1 MISESRIK
9 LILLLFGLVIVCIS
23 PAYALFNY
31 NLNYVGLDKVDLS
44 WSAISVEG
52 FDRYE
57 IRRDGE
63 VVHTIYDRNV
73 TQYRDSGLNTGSYSY
88 EMRWYS
94 EDDWDFSTIKT
105 ARVGYPSGTL
115 TCGDDTWDDSSVFL
129 GGNVNLGGHTLE
141 ITSPF
146 LFTDGGVIRTIG
158 GTGGLDIR
166 DSTFEDVKIDV
177 TAPNTTL
184 QTLESDQPITIRGG
198 GISANGVL
206 IPRDESA
213 DAKLTLYGN
222 GNHIEGC
229 NAWVSLYGSDGIIE
243 RCQGQWAKI
252 EVSGFGDA
260 PGNNNTIRNNLLQDV
275 LGYAIYADSNNN
287 LSIWSNE
294 IINTSNW
301 DKSSY
306 YTDYGTGIYLRNCEH
321 DVELYNNTIDNA
333 EEQAIYV
340 SLDQEKLLEDFT
352 IESNTI
358 TNSRKYGFMG
368 RASISGCDITNNLF
382 DSGSAW
388 MFYNVGAISYVTIA
402 RNEFKNV
409 TRGFYF
415 NGDYS
420 SIVDNTFHVLDSEA
434 LQIYGGNLLV
444 SGNFITGTYDP
455 DMKPWGIELNS
466 LTDSVVKENIIQ
478 NCYNGMDISYEGDNV
493 TVRHNEFYD
502 LWGDWGLY
510 CHDVYSFAIED
521 NTFINASRN
530 AEYGV
535 IFLQYCG
542 NVTIKDNVIEE
553 SPRTNGIHI
562 SRADDGIE
570 IVNNTIKGS
579 ERTSIRIN
587 MAKNG
592 DWQKNYQGKADV
604 SVKKNT
610 INGTSFGLVCNYVD
624 NVTFQENVVTNGITR
639 GFHIQQSDMATVQ
652 SNRCEDVA
660 EGFFI
665 YKSDQSVVSANIFNV
680 TTKGGIFDRNL
691 SNLTVAGNSFSGYS
705 DTGIKILECQETTF
719 SNNLLKGSGGS
730 DLYPSTDIYLSI
742 PTDTLQDTLFL
753 EKNTV
758 GNNHPTTFTLED
770 IDNPIYI
777 RAVEAPPDPPSPPDY
792 DVTQSSI
799 GKWLEIYGEYN
810 WSEQKVNTDVE
821 LNLTFHYTEDDVKY
835 ISEDTL
841 SIWKY
846 NGTGWDPGSDAW
858 DSWNKTRW
866 HNLWTH
872 DIGVQVQELCIFAP
886 LGGLPVHNARIPKDY
901 TTIQEALDDY
911 EFQDGDTITVDDAYS
926 GTEENVNTYRDFK
939 LKSSS
944 GLAEAVTLTAADPYS
959 PVLSISGSTDVEIDG
974 FIITGATGSQ
984 GVRMEG
990 CENAKLTRS
999 KVEGN
1004 FFGVVIKQHWSG
1016 DADPSTNCKI
1026 TLCTITGNDNGAIY
1040 VNRSKDSVI
1049 IENTI
1054 SGAVGVGLQ
1063 NSEGSFISGNTITDC
1078 KDYGIASNVGKSN
1091 EIANND
1097 ITGGGLGIY
1106 LYSGDSEIVK
1116 DTTITNTEDSGVLLE
1131 ETKKSTLT
1139 DLSITGAPEGIR
1151 CEGAD
1156 ENTFKDITISG
1167 GDAGGSNLVG
1177 VILHNSDSNQFT
1189 GCSVSNL
1196 NVVGY
1201 AATGIEMYG
1210 TSYRNVFDTCTIS
1223 GLMASRVDGARLTAS
1238 YNEIINSTFNDLRG
1252 AAAGASGIF
1261 SGENSTANTITECSF
1276 SSIYATQNATAFQVQ
1291 GAKHLIIQDCG
1302 VGAVT
1307 PEENA
1312 SYALFENSE
1321 YSNVIRRTTLGSGAD
1336 IHELR
1341 VEGNLIVSNTT
1352 SIPPD
1357 EPGILNIGSYLTM
1370 RTNTTAEAWLSFNYR
1385 DGDLGG
1391 KDPAF
1396 LSLWKNGGSGWQ
1408 QLPQPNTVNTTGR
1421 YVYAE
1426 NITEFSVFA
1435 PMWHLVQQPVANF
1448 SATPRIGVTP
1458 LAVTFTDDS
1467 QNTPTTW
1474 NWYTRKDGEAAW
1486 ELFNTTQHPVHL
1498 FTEEGNYSVKLT
1510 VANAAG
1516 EDTLELIEYLMVY
1529 PQPVANF
1536 SAQRTTGPAVRHVTF
1551 TDLSTGMPTSWLW
1564 NFGDGNSSTSQN
1576 PVYNYTAKG
1585 TYNVSLTV
1593 ANDGGGTDTVTKI
1606 KYVTVY
1612 DRGDFNG
1619 NERVDIGDVARV
1631 AWMAAGLIEPDM
1643 AADFNG
1649 DGRVDG
1655 ADASKIAYYYVGKEK
1670 VL

>member
-9 LILLLFGLVIVCIS
+9 LILLLFGLIIVCIS
-23 PAYALFNY
+23 PAYALFYY

-146 LFTDGGVIRTIG
+146 VFTDGGVIRTIG
-158 GTGGLDIR
+158 GTGGLEIR

-177 TAPNTTL
+177 TAPDATL
-184 QTLESDQPITIRGG
+184 RTLESDQPITVRGG
-198 GISANGVL
+198 GISASGVV
-206 IPRDESA
+206 IPRDESV
-213 DAKLTLYGN
+213 DATLTLYGN
-222 GNHIEGC
+222 GNHVEEC

-243 RCQGQWAKI
+243 KCQGQWAKI

-260 PGNNNTIRNNLLQDV
+260 PGNNNTIRNNVLQDV
-275 LGYAIYADSNNN
+275 LGWSIYANANNN
-287 LSIWSNE
+287 LFIWSNE
-294 IINTSNW
+294 IINASTW
-301 DKSSY
+301 DKSY
-306 YTDYGTGIYLRNCEH
+306 YDTYYGTGIYLRNCEH
-321 DVELYNNTIDNA
+321 DIELYNNTIDNA
-333 EEQAIYV
+333 QEQAIY
-340 SLDQEKLLEDFT
+340 SILDSDKVLENLA
-352 IESNTI
+352 IEYNII

-368 RASISGCDITNNLF
+368 RGLGSGWMITNNYF
-382 DSGSAW
+382 DSCPNW
-388 MFYNVGAISYVTIA
+388 LFYNVGTLSYVTIKSNEL
-402 RNEFKNV
+402 RNV
-409 TRGFYF
+409 SGSLYF
-415 NGDYS
+415 TGNHS
-420 SIVDNTFHVLDSEA
+420 SILDNTFNVLDSEA
-434 LQIYGGNLLV
+434 LRIHGDNLLISGNLI
-444 SGNFITGTYDP
+444 NGTYHADNQP
-455 DMKPWGIELNS
+455 EGIEVSASN
-466 LTDSVVKENIIQ
+466 SVVKENIIQ
-478 NCYNGMDISYEGDNV
+478 NCFNGMSINDIQGDNL

-502 LWGDWGLY
+502 LFGDWGIY

-592 DWQKNYQGKADV
+592 DSEKNYQGKADV
-604 SVKKNT
+604 SVVRNT

-639 GFHIQQSDMATVQ
+639 GIHIQQSDMATVEG
-652 SNRCEDVA
+652 NRVLDIP
-660 EGFFI
+660 EGIYI
-665 YKSDQSVVSANIFNV
+665 YKSDQSVVNANIFNV
-680 TTKGGIFDRNL
+680 TRKGGQFTNPI
-691 SNLTVAGNSFSGYS
+691 SNLTVAGNYFSGYS
-705 DTGIKILECQETTF
+705 TTGVEIRECTETTF
-719 SNNLLKGSGGS
+719 SNNVLKGAGGS
-730 DLYPSTDIYLSI
+730 DIYLQI
-742 PTDTLQDTLFL
+742 PTDTLQDTLLL

-770 IDNPIYI
+770 IDNPIFI
-777 RAVEAPPDPPSPPDY
+777 RAVETPPDPPSPPDY

-799 GKWLEIYGEYN
+799 GKWLEIYGEYDWN
-810 WSEQKVNTDVE
+810 EQKVNTDVD
-821 LNLTFHYTEDDVKY
+821 LNLTFHYTKDDVKY

-866 HNLWTH
+866 HNLGTH

-926 GTEENVNTYRDFK
+926 GTEENVESYRNFK

-959 PVLSISGSTDVEIDG
+959 PALSIWGSTDVEIDG

-1026 TLCTITGNDNGAIY
+1026 TSCTITGNDNGAVY

-1049 IENTI
+1049 IENTL

-1091 EIANND
+1091 EIANNA
-1097 ITGGGLGIY
+1097 ITGGGLGVY
-1106 LYSGDSEIVK
+1106 LYSGESETVK
-1116 DTTITNTEDSGVLLE
+1116 DTTITNTEDSGLLLE
-1131 ETKKSTLT
+1131 ETKKSTFT
-1139 DLSITGAPEGIR
+1139 DLTITGAPEGIR
-1151 CEGAD
+1151 CDGAD
-1156 ENTFKDITISG
+1156 ENTFTGIAISG
-1167 GDAGGSNLVG
+1167 GEAGGSNLVG
-1177 VILHNSDSNQFT
+1177 ISLHNSDNNRFT
-1189 GCSVSNL
+1189 DCSIADL
-1196 NVVGY
+1196 QVVGY

-1238 YNEIINSTFNDLRG
+1238 YNEIQNSTFTDLRG

-1276 SSIYATQNATAFQVQ
+1276 NTIYATQNATAFQVQ
-1291 GAKHLIIQDCG
+1291 GAKHLIIQDCA
-1302 VGAVT
+1302 VGAVM

-1321 YSNVIRRTTLGSGAD
+1321 YSNVIKRTTLGSGAD

-1357 EPGILNIGSYLTM
+1357 EPGILNIGSYLVM
-1370 RTNTTAEAWLSFNYR
+1370 KTNSTAEAWLSFNYK

-1408 QLPQPNTVNTTGR
+1408 QLPQPNNVNTTAR

-1435 PMWHLVQQPVANF
+1435 PMWHQVQAPVANF
-1448 SATPRIGVTP
+1448 SATPLIGVTP

-1467 QNTPTTW
+1467 QNTPTAW
-1474 NWYTRKDGEAAW
+1474 NWAFSRDRGVSW
-1486 ELFNTTQHPVHL
+1486 ELFNTTHHPVHL

-1510 VANAAG
+1510 IANAAG
-1516 EDTLELIEYLMVY
+1516 EDTFERIDYLRIY

-1536 SAQRTTGPAVRHVTF
+1536 TASTTTGPAVRHVTF

-1593 ANDGGGTDTVTKI
+1593 TNDGGGTDTETKI
-1606 KYVTVY
+1606 RYVTVY
-1612 DRGDFNG
+1612 EKGDFNG